1 VFEMTLMEQLKLAQ
15 SELTIRQREFNTA
28 QRNLNR
34 VLAQITYLEKRIEL
48 ARNAKATDHTDGE

>member
-1 VFEMTLMEQLKLAQ
+1 VFEMTLTEQLKLAQ

-48 ARNAKATDHTDGE
+48 ARNAKTADHPDGE

>member
-1 VFEMTLMEQLKLAQ
+1 MTLMEQLKLAQ

-48 ARNAKATDHTDGE
+48 ARNAKATDHHDGE

>member
-1 VFEMTLMEQLKLAQ
+1 MTLTEQLKLAQ

-28 QRNLNR
+28 QRHLNR

-48 ARNAKATDHTDGE
+48 ARNAKTTDHTDGE

>member
-1 VFEMTLMEQLKLAQ
+1 MTLTEQLKLAQ

-48 ARNAKATDHTDGE
+48 ARNAKATDHHDGALKG